1 MKNAKSTR
9 RKFVISVVAG
19 SILSLGLVS
28 QVASAATTGLPV
40 YGDSG
45 PTVVRLQEALIS
57 RGFTLKGGA
66 DGKFSKTTRYTLQ
79 TLQKVAG
86 FKATGVLDERTAKFL
101 GLIAPEQID
110 PNLLPAIGSSGSS
123 VWSVQQ
129 ALINNGVAIKGGA
142 DGVYGIATTV
152 AIAKFQSAK
161 SLPITKVVDSATAI
175 ALGLTPQVAVAKP
188 VVVAIAPVVAKVQ
201 AATAPV
207 AVTPASVTPAAVTPA
222 AVTPAAVTP
231 AAVTGMLSIDTL
243 PTRGQKGDAVRLVQE
258 KLVANSIEVKGGVD
272 GIFGAATAISLAAFQ
287 TARSLNVTS
296 AVDMPTAIALGV
308 LPDLATLGIPEI
320 KVFPSQGR
328 CSFVDSW
335 QWERSGGRR
344 HEGVDIMGPKG
355 LALYA
360 VLDGTITKMYGAQS
374 TLSGNALRLTTADGT
389 YFFYAHLDSFAAGIA
404 IGSVVRA
411 GQIIGYMG
419 STGAA
424 GSSHLHFEVH
434 PLGGSAVNP
443 YPIVKAVDAC
453 HITDVLP
460 QS

>member
-1 MKNAKSTR
+1 MKNAKTIR

-28 QVASAATTGLPV
+28 QGASAATTGLPV

-86 FKATGVLDERTAKFL
+86 FKATGTLDERTAKFL

-188 VVVAIAPVVAKVQ
+188 VVVAISPVVAKVQ

-207 AVTPASVTPAAVTPA
+207 AVTPVAVTPVA
-222 AVTPAAVTP
+222 I
-231 AAVTGMLSIDTL
+231 TGMLSIDTL

-287 TARSLNVTS
+287 TARGLNVTS

-308 LPDLATLGIPEI
+308 LPDLATLGIPQI

-360 VLDGTITKMYGAQS
+360 VLDGTITKMYGAES

-443 YPIVKAVDAC
+443 YPVVKAVDAC

>member
-1 MKNAKSTR
+1 MKNAKTIR

-28 QVASAATTGLPV
+28 QGASAATTGLPV

-86 FKATGVLDERTAKFL
+86 FKATGTLDERTAKFL

-188 VVVAIAPVVAKVQ
+188 VVVATSPVVAKVQ

-207 AVTPASVTPAAVTPA
+207 AVTPV
-222 AVTPAAVTP
+222 AVTP

-287 TARSLNVTS
+287 TARGLNVTS

-308 LPDLATLGIPEI
+308 LPDLATLGIPQI

-360 VLDGTITKMYGAQS
+360 VLDGTITKMYGAES

-434 PLGGSAVNP
+434 PLGGSAVSP
-443 YPIVKAVDAC
+443 YPVVKAVDAC

>member
-207 AVTPASVTPAAVTPA
+207 AVTPA
-222 AVTPAAVTP
+222 
-231 AAVTGMLSIDTL
+231 AVTGMLSIDTL

-287 TARSLNVTS
+287 TARGLNVTS

-434 PLGGSAVNP
+434 PLGGPAVNP

>member
-1 MKNAKSTR
+1 MKNAKTIR

-207 AVTPASVTPAAVTPA
+207 AVTPA
-222 AVTPAAVTP
+222 AVTP

-287 TARSLNVTS
+287 TARGLNVTS

-434 PLGGSAVNP
+434 PLGGPAVNP

>member
-1 MKNAKSTR
+1 MKNAKTIR

-28 QVASAATTGLPV
+28 QGASAATTGLPV

-86 FKATGVLDERTAKFL
+86 FKATGTLDERTAKFL

-188 VVVAIAPVVAKVQ
+188 VVVATAPVVAKVQ

-207 AVTPASVTPAAVTPA
+207 AVTPV
-222 AVTPAAVTP
+222 AVTP

-287 TARSLNVTS
+287 TARGLNVTS

-308 LPDLATLGIPEI
+308 LPDLATLGIPQI

-360 VLDGTITKMYGAQS
+360 VLDGTITKMYGAES

-419 STGAA
+419 STGNA

-434 PLGGSAVNP
+434 PLGGSAVSP
-443 YPIVKAVDAC
+443 YPVVKAVDAC

>member
-1 MKNAKSTR
+1 MFNAKAVKV
-9 RKFVISVVAG
+9 KFIISVVAG
-19 SILSLGLVS
+19 SVLSLGLVS
-28 QVASAATTGLPV
+28 QPALAATNALPV

-101 GLIAPEQID
+101 GLIEPEQID

-129 ALINNGVAIKGGA
+129 ALINNGIAIKGGA
-142 DGVYGIATTV
+142 DGIYGIATTV

-175 ALGLTPQVAVAKP
+175 ALGLTPQVAVVKP
-188 VVVAIAPVVAKVQ
+188 VVAATAPVVAKVQ
-201 AATAPV
+201 SAAVAPAVAPV
-207 AVTPASVTPAAVTPA
+207 S
-222 AVTPAAVTP
+222 
-231 AAVTGMLSIDTL
+231 VTGMLSIDTL
-243 PTRGQKGDAVRLVQE
+243 PTRGQKSDAVRLVQE

-272 GIFGAATAISLAAFQ
+272 GVFGAATAISIAAFQ
-287 TARSLNVTS
+287 TARGLNVTS

-360 VLDGTITKMYGAQS
+360 VLDGTITKMYGADS
-374 TLSGNALRLTTADGT
+374 KLSGNALRLTTADGT

-419 STGAA
+419 STGDA

-434 PLGGSAVNP
+434 PLGGSAVSP
-443 YPIVKAVDAC
+443 YPVVKAVDAC

>member
-1 MKNAKSTR
+1 MKNAKTTR

-201 AATAPV
+201 AATAPI
-207 AVTPASVTPAAVTPA
+207 

-287 TARSLNVTS
+287 TARGLNVTS

>member
-1 MKNAKSTR
+1 MKNAKTIR

-28 QVASAATTGLPV
+28 QGASAATTGLPV

-86 FKATGVLDERTAKFL
+86 FKATGTLDERTAKFL

-188 VVVAIAPVVAKVQ
+188 VVVAISPVVAKVQ

-207 AVTPASVTPAAVTPA
+207 AVTPV
-222 AVTPAAVTP
+222 AVTP

-287 TARSLNVTS
+287 TARGLNVTS

-308 LPDLATLGIPEI
+308 LPDLATLGIPQI

-360 VLDGTITKMYGAQS
+360 VLDGTITKMYGAES

-434 PLGGSAVNP
+434 PLGGSAVSP
-443 YPIVKAVDAC
+443 YPVVKAVDAC

>member
-1 MKNAKSTR
+1 MKNAKSIR

-28 QVASAATTGLPV
+28 QGASAATTGLPV

-66 DGKFSKTTRYTLQ
+66 DGNFSKTTRFTLQ

-175 ALGLTPQVAVAKP
+175 ALGLTPQVAVVKP
-188 VVVAIAPVVAKVQ
+188 VVVATAPVVAKVQ
-201 AATAPV
+201 AAAAPV
-207 AVTPASVTPAAVTPA
+207 AVAPVAPVAPAAI
-222 AVTPAAVTP
+222 
-231 AAVTGMLSIDTL
+231 TGMLSIDTL

-287 TARSLNVTS
+287 TARGLNVTS

-360 VLDGTITKMYGAQS
+360 VIDGTVTKIYGADAA
-374 TLSGNALRLTTADGT
+374 LSGNALRLTASDGT
-389 YFFYAHLDSFAAGIA
+389 YFFYAHLDSFAPGIA
-404 IGSVVRA
+404 IGSIVKA
-411 GQIIGYMG
+411 GQIVGYMG
-419 STGAA
+419 STGDA
-424 GSSHLHFEVH
+424 GSPHLHFEVH
-434 PLGGSAVNP
+434 PKGGAAVSP

-453 HITDVLP
+453 DVTDVLP
-460 QS
+460 QP

>member
-1 MKNAKSTR
+1 MFNAKSVKV
-9 RKFVISVVAG
+9 KFIISVVAG
-19 SILSLGLVS
+19 SVLSLGLVS
-28 QVASAATTGLPV
+28 QPALAATNALPV

-101 GLIAPEQID
+101 GLIEPEQID

-129 ALINNGVAIKGGA
+129 ALINNGIAIKGGA
-142 DGVYGIATTV
+142 DGIYGIATTV

-175 ALGLTPQVAVAKP
+175 ALGLTPQVAVVKP
-188 VVVAIAPVVAKVQ
+188 VVAATAPVVAKVQ
-201 AATAPV
+201 TAAVATAV
-207 AVTPASVTPAAVTPA
+207 APAVAPAS
-222 AVTPAAVTP
+222 
-231 AAVTGMLSIDTL
+231 VTGMLSIDTL
-243 PTRGQKGDAVRLVQE
+243 PTRGQKSDAVRLVQE

-272 GIFGAATAISLAAFQ
+272 GVFGAATAISIAAFQ
-287 TARSLNVTS
+287 TARGLNVTS

-360 VLDGTITKMYGAQS
+360 VLDGTITKMYGADS
-374 TLSGNALRLTTADGT
+374 KLSGNALRLTTADGT

-419 STGAA
+419 STGDA

-434 PLGGSAVNP
+434 PLGGSAVSP
-443 YPIVKAVDAC
+443 YPVVKAVDAC

>member
-1 MKNAKSTR
+1 MKNAKSIR

-28 QVASAATTGLPV
+28 HAAAATTGLPV

-66 DGKFSKTTRYTLQ
+66 DGNFSKTTRFTLQ

-152 AIAKFQSAK
+152 AIAKFQANK

-175 ALGLTPQVAVAKP
+175 ALGLTPQVAIVKP
-188 VVVAIAPVVAKVQ
+188 VVVVTAPVVAKVQ
-201 AATAPV
+201 AAAAPV
-207 AVTPASVTPAAVTPA
+207 AVTPVAVTPA
-222 AVTPAAVTP
+222 AL
-231 AAVTGMLSIDTL
+231 TGMLSIDTL
-243 PTRGQKGDAVRLVQE
+243 PSRGQKSDAVRLVQE
-258 KLVANSIEVKGGVD
+258 KLIANSIEVKGGAD
-272 GIFGAATAISLAAFQ
+272 GVFGAATAISLATFQ
-287 TARSLNVTS
+287 TTRGLNVTS

-308 LPDLATLGIPEI
+308 LPDLATLGIPQI

-335 QWERSGGRR
+335 HWERSGGRK

-360 VLDGTITKMYGAQS
+360 VLDGTITKMYGADS
-374 TLSGNALRLTTADGT
+374 RLSGNALRLTTADGT
-389 YFFYAHLDSFAAGIA
+389 YFFYAHLDSFAAGIT

-419 STGAA
+419 STGDA

-434 PLGGSAVNP
+434 PLGGPAVSP
-443 YPIVKAVDAC
+443 YPVVKAVDAC

>member
-1 MKNAKSTR
+1 MKNAKTIQ

-28 QVASAATTGLPV
+28 QGASAATTGLPV

-86 FKATGVLDERTAKFL
+86 FKATGTLDERTAKFL

-188 VVVAIAPVVAKVQ
+188 VVVATAPVVAKVQ

-207 AVTPASVTPAAVTPA
+207 AVTPV
-222 AVTPAAVTP
+222 AVTP

-287 TARSLNVTS
+287 TARGLNVTS

-308 LPDLATLGIPEI
+308 LPDLATLGIPQI

-360 VLDGTITKMYGAQS
+360 VLDGTITKMYGAES

-419 STGAA
+419 STGNA

-443 YPIVKAVDAC
+443 YPVVKAVDAC

>member
-1 MKNAKSTR
+1 MKNAKTIR

-28 QVASAATTGLPV
+28 QGASAATTGLPV

-66 DGKFSKTTRYTLQ
+66 DGNFSKTTRYTLQ

-175 ALGLTPQVAVAKP
+175 ALGLTPQVAVVKP
-188 VVVAIAPVVAKVQ
+188 VVVATAPVVAKIQ
-201 AATAPV
+201 AA
-207 AVTPASVTPAAVTPA
+207 AAVTPVA
-222 AVTPAAVTP
+222 PA

-243 PTRGQKGDAVRLVQE
+243 PTRGQKSDAVRLVQE

-272 GIFGAATAISLAAFQ
+272 GVFGVATAISLAAFQ
-287 TARSLNVTS
+287 TARGLNVTS

-335 QWERSGGRR
+335 QWVRSGGRR

-360 VLDGTITKMYGAQS
+360 VLDGTITKMYGAES

-434 PLGGSAVNP
+434 PLGGPAVSP
-443 YPIVKAVDAC
+443 YPVVKAVDAC